1 MDIAKKFEEVYEE
14 INIILLRKRLLNSI
28 FEQINT

>member
-1 MDIAKKFEEVYEE
+1 MDIEKEFEEVYKK
-14 INIILLRKRLLNSI
+14 INIILLRKRLLNVI